1 MNSLPIPMVDLV
13 VFGVIL
19 ASALLATLR
28 GFTHEALS
36 IAGWALAA
44 LAVIFG
50 LPVLRPY
57 ARAMIANKMIGDAA
71 AAALLFLC
79 TLILCSIVTR
89 AVSHGV
95 KGSALSPVDRALG
108 FAFGGA
114 RGALLVVLAYLAM
127 AWVLDLSAPPNWMRG
142 AKTTPWIV
150 SGADF
155 VKRIAPDSLF
165 EAEIGR
171 QAEQARKSAQDAIA
185 IDRTLKAWSAP
196 TPKAP
201 SNDAAPGYGDDA
213 RRDMNRLIDA
223 NR

>member
-1 MNSLPIPMVDLV
+1 MVDLV
-13 VFGVIL
+13 VFGMVFV
-19 ASALLATLR
+19 SALFATLR

-36 IAGWALAA
+36 ILGWVLAV

-57 ARAMIANKMIGDAA
+57 ARAMIEAKMVADAA
-71 AAALLFLC
+71 AAAALFIS

-89 AVSHGV
+89 ALSHSV

-108 FAFGGA
+108 FAFGGV
-114 RGALLVVLAYLAM
+114 RGALLVVLGYLAM
-127 AWVLDLSAPPNWMRG
+127 EWVLDLSAPPKWMQG
-142 AKTTPWIV
+142 AKTTPWV
-150 SGADF
+150 VNGAGF

-171 QAEQARKSAQDAIA
+171 KTTEARKSAQDAIA

-196 TPKAP
+196 APKAP
-201 SNDAAPGYGDDA
+201 SNEAAPGYGDDA

>member
-1 MNSLPIPMVDLV
+1 MSNLPLPMVDLV

-19 ASALLATLR
+19 ASALMATLR

-36 IAGWALAA
+36 IAGWVLAV

-57 ARAMIANKMIGDAA
+57 GRAMIESKMIADAA
-71 AAALLFLC
+71 AAALLFIA

-108 FAFGGA
+108 FAFGGV

-127 AWVLDLSAPPNWMRG
+127 QWVLDLSAPPKWMQG

-150 SGADF
+150 TGADAI
-155 VKRIAPDSLF
+155 KRIAPESLF

-171 QAEQARKSAQDAIA
+171 KAADARKSAQDAIA

-201 SNDAAPGYGDDA
+201 ANESSPGYADDA